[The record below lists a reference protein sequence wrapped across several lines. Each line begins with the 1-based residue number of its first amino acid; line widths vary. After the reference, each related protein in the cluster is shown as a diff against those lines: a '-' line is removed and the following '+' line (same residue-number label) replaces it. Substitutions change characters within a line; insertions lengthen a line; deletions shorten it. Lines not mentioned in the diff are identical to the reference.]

1 MNQLDC
7 GKVSRLEYI
16 SNKCALRYMVMF
28 DDILLN
34 RELAEMEIKN
44 KYKEIEEQEHDRQS

>member
-7 GKVSRLEYI
+7 GKVSRLKYI